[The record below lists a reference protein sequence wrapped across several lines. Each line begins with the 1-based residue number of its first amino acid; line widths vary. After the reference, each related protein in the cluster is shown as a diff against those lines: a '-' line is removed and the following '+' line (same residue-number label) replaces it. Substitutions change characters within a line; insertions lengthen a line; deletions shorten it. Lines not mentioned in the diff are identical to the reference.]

1 MPDSNISEL
10 VAVDGAPGEA
20 SGVGGS
26 GFLLLNC
33 ESIPIF
39 RPVNST
45 NRKTVS
51 MREVQASDAKTRL
64 AELLTAVERGET
76 IVIRRHGRAIARL
89 VPESDLRQAEID
101 RAVDDVRRLRATAG
115 KASLPD
121 ILDARHEG
129 HQY

>member
-1 MPDSNISEL
+1 
-10 VAVDGAPGEA
+10 
-20 SGVGGS
+20 
-26 GFLLLNC
+26 
-33 ESIPIF
+33 
-39 RPVNST
+39 
-45 NRKTVS
+45 

>member
-1 MPDSNISEL
+1 
-10 VAVDGAPGEA
+10 
-20 SGVGGS
+20 
-26 GFLLLNC
+26 
-33 ESIPIF
+33 
-39 RPVNST
+39 
-45 NRKTVS
+45 

-101 RAVDDVRRLRATAG
+101 RAVDDLLRLRAAVG
-115 KASLPD
+115 KASLPE

-129 HQY
+129 HRH